1 MEGGRNFSR
10 PSFFASLERSAA
22 RVMNAKTSA
31 IALHDIR
38 KAFGATVAV
47 DGASFAI
54 ESGSVHALLGENGA
68 GKSTVVKLLSGLM
81 LPDSGTIS
89 IEGANVRLDSARA
102 AHRHGIQTAY
112 QEMTLVRDL
121 TVLENVLLNYAPVNA
136 LRLVERRKAEARVA
150 AHFNELGLTDI
161 DLHDEVRDIEL
172 AVKQKIEIARALYRE
187 PKILLLDEPTS
198 SLSGRDVDW
207 LGEIIARE
215 RAKGV
220 TIVFISHRLHEV
232 RAFCDRVTVLRN
244 GLHIATTNVSDVP
257 DAEVIRMIVGRSIG
271 QAFPPRPAERRS
283 HGAVVLSAKGLSA
296 GRARNISFDLHA
308 GEILGVAGLQG
319 MGQLSLFLS
328 CFGMAEIETGHIEVD
343 GEPVVMTTPADAISA
358 AIGISMMPE
367 DRKTEAL
374 FLKLSGKHNASIPV
388 ISRFSHAGLI
398 NAEQETEAVREVFRR
413 VDIDE
418 RALWTRAGAF
428 SGGNQQKIALAKWL
442 LAESRALLLYD
453 PTRGIDVGTKH
464 EIYQLMRSF
473 AEAGGAVLFYSTEI
487 PELVHLADRVL
498 VLYQGAVVDQVEGG
512 RLDEETIVEAT
523 LGGHPIATAGQA
535 A

>member
-1 MEGGRNFSR
+1 
-10 PSFFASLERSAA
+10 
-22 RVMNAKTSA
+22 MNATIHA

-47 DGASFAI
+47 DGASFSI
-54 ESGSVHALLGENGA
+54 DKGSVHALLGENGA

-81 LPDSGTIS
+81 LPDSGKITID
-89 IEGANVRLDSARA
+89 GAEARLDSARA
-102 AHRHGIQTAY
+102 AHRHGIQTAF

-121 TVLENVLLNYAPVNA
+121 TVLENILLNYAPVNA
-136 LRLVERRKAEARVA
+136 LGLVERRRAEAKVA
-150 AHFNELGLTDI
+150 AHFDALGLTGVN
-161 DLHDEVRDIEL
+161 LRDEIRDIEL

-207 LGEIIARE
+207 LGDIIARE

-220 TIVFISHRLHEV
+220 TVVFISHRLHEV
-232 RAFCDRVTVLRN
+232 RTFCDHMTVLRN
-244 GLHIATTNVSDVP
+244 GRHIATASVSEVP

-271 QAFPPRPAERRS
+271 QAFPPKPTEKRTR
-283 HGAVVLSAKGLSA
+283 GKVVLGARDISA
-296 GRARNISFDLHA
+296 GRARNITFDLHE
-308 GEILGVAGLQG
+308 GEILGIAGLQG

-328 CFGMAEIETGHIEVD
+328 CFGMAEIEKGHIEVD
-343 GEPVVMTTPADAISA
+343 GQPVVMTTPADAISA

-388 ISRFSHAGLI
+388 ISRFSRMGLI
-398 NAEQETEAVREVFRR
+398 DGRKETEAVGEVFRR
-413 VDIDE
+413 VDVDE

-498 VLYQGAVVDQVEGG
+498 VLYQGSVVDAVEGD
-512 RLDEETIVEAT
+512 RLDEETIVQAT
-523 LGGHPIATAGQA
+523 LGGHTSASAGQA